1 LNQQSIG
8 FVSFKNG
15 DWVAYQV
22 RNEIR
27 LAQVVGVEERGRPPL
42 HSGRKNCSCP
52 DLLQNLGQALL
63 ARTSTFANCSQTE
76 ENKTVIFGEGDDR
89 SATVSCRTIHFAAEA
104 SSFVGKSGAII
115 VGVLSTSDNA
125 SWRNAI
131 RATWAANSTASFVIA
146 GAGSWNDIKE
156 EYREY
161 KDIIWIDM

>member
-1 LNQQSIG
+1 M
-8 FVSFKNG
+8 
-15 DWVAYQV
+15 
-22 RNEIR
+22 R
-27 LAQVVGVEERGRPPL
+27 LAQVVGVEKRGKTAITLRYLRPDRGSDKAVEETVAYRP
-42 HSGRKNCSCP
+42 G
-52 DLLQNLGQALL
+52 LLQNHSEALL
-63 ARTSTFANCSQTE
+63 AHTGTFANCIRNVE
-76 ENKTVIFGEGDDR
+76 ENNAVIFGEGDDR